1 MSEQA
6 KHEQF
11 GKAIFEIVKEC
22 IIGGYFQIDTDV
34 LAEAA
39 VKAGLMVYEPFDPQK
54 HDGMLNDSYRPGD
67 MIYYWGNPAESGG
80 KDGGE

>member
-6 KHEQF
+6 RHEQF

-22 IIGGYFQIDTDV
+22 ITEGCFEIDTDV

-39 VKAGLMVYEPFDPQK
+39 VKAGLMTYEPFDPQK
-54 HDGMLNDSYRPGD
+54 HDWTLNDSYRPGD
-67 MIYYWGNPAESGG
+67 MIYYWGKPADSGEG
-80 KDGGE
+80 H